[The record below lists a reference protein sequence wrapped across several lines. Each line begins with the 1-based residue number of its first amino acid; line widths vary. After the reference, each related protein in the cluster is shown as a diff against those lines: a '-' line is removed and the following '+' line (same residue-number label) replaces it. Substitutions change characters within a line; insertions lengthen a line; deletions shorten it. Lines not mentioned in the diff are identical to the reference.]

1 MLPQETLET
10 YRNFIEYRLL
20 SALEKRSIEYESDV
34 TRSITGAISDLG
46 KHLDYHV
53 TLERKYFPLPP
64 EGLLHRCD
72 VHWRGGI
79 GHIWEIDST
88 LKQKSV
94 NKLAGA
100 EEPEKI
106 WVLWARET
114 EMLSLRLMDL
124 HGINVL
130 IPGADVRKLV
140 WDRLTAEAS
149 QRRELQSILE
159 QNHRFGRSAELDENM
174 RP

>member
-1 MLPQETLET
+1 MLPLKTLDT

-20 SALEKRSIEYESDV
+20 SVLEKRSIEYESDV
-34 TRSITGAISDLG
+34 TRTITGAISDLG

-53 TLERKYFPLPP
+53 TLERKYYPLPQ
-64 EGLLHRCD
+64 ESLLHRCD
-72 VHWRGGI
+72 VHWRGDI
-79 GHIWEIDST
+79 DHIWEIDST

-100 EEPEKI
+100 KEPEKI
-106 WVLWARET
+106 WILWARET
-114 EMLSLRLMDL
+114 ELPSLRLMDL

-140 WDRLTAEAS
+140 WDRLAMESAE
-149 QRRELQSILE
+149 RRDLQSMLE
-159 QNHRFGRSAELDENM
+159 QKLRFERAAKLDENI
-174 RP
+174 RG